1 MKQTIVDYEEY
12 LFCKFNHKG
21 NTLAAGGN
29 SGLISLFTVTEQ
41 HQLKAFETK
50 LDHESAVGF
59 FSWSPDDR
67 LDKLK
72 THKFPN
78 IPWNIYINNLR
89 SQTFSAIL
97 DVLLIQLEEA

>member
-41 HQLKAFETK
+41 HQLKAYDTK

-67 LDKLK
+67 YETLWKSNQKYLFNMHSDLK
-72 THKFPN
+72 SH
-78 IPWNIYINNLR
+78 L
-89 SQTFSAIL
+89 
-97 DVLLIQLEEA
+97 